1 MKLHEFKQLEKELG
15 HPPTAKEV
23 REWEARP
30 MLKSASVQF
39 ADSKYNYI
47 TSVNGKLSDEDIVK
61 YFKNKWFNL
70 GNVQDDMQK
79 CIECTVGASDFVTF
93 LN

>member
-1 MKLHEFKQLEKELG
+1 MNLHDFKALEKELG
-15 HPPTAKEV
+15 HAPTAEEV
-23 REWEARP
+23 REWKARP

-39 ADSKYNYI
+39 ADSKYNYF

-70 GNVQDDMQK
+70 GHIEDDMQK
-79 CIECTVGASDFVTF
+79 CIDCTVQLSTIS